1 MADNS
6 TFPFTITEHVIDGQ
20 HIREYPDATV
30 DGSSSLKLVL
40 KKYTPVNNPN
50 PQPGDVTIIGAHGC
64 GFPKELY
71 EPLWEDIL
79 SRSEQDGYRIRSIWI
94 ADVSNLG
101 ASSIQNEKVLG
112 NDPSWLDHSRDLLH
126 MINKFRD
133 EMPQPIVGVGHS
145 MGAGQLVLLSLLHP
159 RLFTSLSLVEPVIA
173 PDIITGKGPLLS
185 IVSLK
190 RRDTWKSRSAAIE
203 AAQKAHKKWD
213 KRVLDRW
220 ILHAYRDLPTSTSTQ
235 STNSEAI
242 PTDNPVTLTSSKYQ
256 EVLQYLRPNPSSHL
270 TLGEEPQETPD
281 TPPHDPLL
289 YPDIIGDPETT
300 NRFYRFE
307 PIFAWKMLKHVR
319 PPVQYVL
326 GKSSPIFS
334 TENRTKMVERTGRGI
349 GGSGGVRAGRVE
361 QKIIKGSHQLPL
373 EQATETA
380 SAVGPW
386 ISKSIRIWEEDEVRV
401 AEGWAR
407 QPLDERLKGMSGWI
421 PELQKMMEGD
431 TPRRDSRL

>member
-1 MADNS
+1 MAEIS

-101 ASSIQNEKVLG
+101 ASSIQNEKTLG

-173 PDIITGKGPLLS
+173 PDIIAGKGPLLS
-185 IVSLK
+185 IISLK

-203 AAQKAHKKWD
+203 AAHKAHKKWD

-220 ILHAYRDLPTSTSTQ
+220 IQHAYRDLPASTPAQ
-235 STNSEAI
+235 SANSEAT
-242 PTDNPVTLTSSKYQ
+242 PANNPVTLTSSKYQ

-270 TLGEEPQETPD
+270 ALGEEEETPD

-289 YPDIIGDPETT
+289 YPDIIGAPETT
-300 NRFYRFE
+300 NLFYRFE

-334 TENRTKMVERTGRGI
+334 VENRTKMVERTGRGI

-361 QKIIKGSHQLPL
+361 QTVIKGTHQLPL

-380 SAVGPW
+380 NAVGPW
-386 ISKSIRIWEEDEVRV
+386 ISKSIRTWEENELRV

-421 PELQKMMEGD
+421 PGLQKMVEGD
-431 TPRRDSRL
+431 MPRRDSRL